1 MSFET
6 DRPQKIT
13 APLCEKDSGVQLSSS
28 VFLHGKTA
36 QYPISKSTFKPLV
49 NGEKAF
55 GEVYERI
62 SNAKKSIEITC
73 WGFQPSMYFKRN
85 GSAPPIGE
93 LLAKKAVENVKVK
106 IMCWQTAAG
115 IEKLGGEDNTPGRS
129 MPAKLYEVNILPHL
143 LEFLKSDAV
152 SIQDFENFVARHEA
166 TFIGSSAQ
174 LGYTGKQA
182 HYDWAWHQLSY
193 FKMDDILYYEECK
206 ELLQL
211 KCRIAPVLQ
220 KMVVKQEVDQA
231 KEGFF
236 QKTIPSSVKQAF
248 EDLLKNGSNL
258 AEASFEILANLY
270 NHFDYPVLGKI
281 YTDLSIK
288 ADDTFNI
295 GSESYKRITKQVN
308 NYLNKIFSPWVGMS
322 DDDDPS
328 QFVKNYMCCVS
339 YAFLKKY
346 RSEFPYTYHLFSTG
360 IYEHE
365 RRGLKYKPSKDAKF
379 KIPADIAESQCLN
392 HDNTNSA
399 IPTTTPID
407 VSPPE
412 QKVVLDNIA
421 VSDQRSKL
429 IKKVISFKSRYISPG
444 DIRAKEGRLKDG
456 GISRLT
462 KDVYAIFPSHHQKT
476 VLIDYEAPKIAVGFV
491 MGHNMLEAYW
501 DTSKHGRRGKSP
513 NTGAFFPIP
522 RQDVSSIVSGEVL
535 HDLNDNFIKSWEKI
549 APEDADFVAARKKIS
564 RKAYQPNAKLGTKL
578 MAQIVRT
585 QPEKEFDREE
595 VMALYGQLVKRSCA
609 YLYFENQYFRWPP
622 LADALREW
630 GKTLIECGRKE
641 PLCVFAVTNTS
652 NEGLGAGRINTD
664 RMLARLGRRDV
675 MPGVGKARLTQELK
689 QQAED
694 LSDQLPNNWFGL
706 REDTSQEARMRR
718 QKQEAEQ
725 LRQELDRLSLEK
737 DADLDK
743 LRQILKKDLASEGL
757 AVHVCR
763 LVSTEVRERDA
774 DPKNG
779 SNNAQEIYIH
789 AKVAIADDA
798 YLTLGSS
805 NINTR
810 SMQID
815 SELNIATEHGDTAR
829 KLRQELWGIHTG
841 GNAGLN
847 PAGHLN
853 DPKEVYALFKKWD
866 DAMKK
871 NKESFRK
878 SAPLT
883 MSLLEF
889 EMLDPSVTPYKYDLD

>member
-1 MSFET
+1 M
-6 DRPQKIT
+6 R
-13 APLCEKDSGVQLSSS
+13 
-28 VFLHGKTA
+28 
-36 QYPISKSTFKPLV
+36 
-49 NGEKAF
+49 
-55 GEVYERI
+55 
-62 SNAKKSIEITC
+62 
-73 WGFQPSMYFKRN
+73 
-85 GSAPPIGE
+85 
-93 LLAKKAVENVKVK
+93 
-106 IMCWQTAAG
+106 
-115 IEKLGGEDNTPGRS
+115 
-129 MPAKLYEVNILPHL
+129 
-143 LEFLKSDAV
+143 
-152 SIQDFENFVARHEA
+152 
-166 TFIGSSAQ
+166 
-174 LGYTGKQA
+174 
-182 HYDWAWHQLSY
+182 
-193 FKMDDILYYEECK
+193 
-206 ELLQL
+206 
-211 KCRIAPVLQ
+211 
-220 KMVVKQEVDQA
+220 
-231 KEGFF
+231 
-236 QKTIPSSVKQAF
+236 
-248 EDLLKNGSNL
+248 
-258 AEASFEILANLY
+258 
-270 NHFDYPVLGKI
+270 
-281 YTDLSIK
+281 
-288 ADDTFNI
+288 
-295 GSESYKRITKQVN
+295 
-308 NYLNKIFSPWVGMS
+308 
-322 DDDDPS
+322 
-328 QFVKNYMCCVS
+328 CVS

-360 IYEHE
+360 ISESE
-365 RRGLKYKPSKDAKF
+365 REGLEYNPSKGMELDMAT
-379 KIPADIAESQCLN
+379 DTAESQCLN
-392 HDNTNSA
+392 HDDTDSE
-399 IPTTTPID
+399 IPDATPN
-407 VSPPE
+407 
-412 QKVVLDNIA
+412 DNATPLAA
-421 VSDQRSKL
+421 VSVKGSPVPTPL
-429 IKKVISFKSRYISPG
+429 KVILSFKSRLIPPE

-456 GISRLT
+456 GISKLT
-462 KDVYAIFPSHHQKT
+462 KDVYTIFPSHHQKT
-476 VLIDYEAPKIAVGFV
+476 VLIDYENPKIAVGFV

-549 APEDADFVAARKKIS
+549 APEDADFVAARKSIS
-564 RKAYQPNAKLGTKL
+564 RDAYRPNAKLGTKM

-652 NEGLGAGRINTD
+652 NEGLGAGRVNTD
-664 RMLARLGRRDV
+664 RMLERLGRRDV

-689 QQAED
+689 QQEEE
-694 LSDQLPNNWFGL
+694 LSDQLPFNWLGL
-706 REDTSQEARMRR
+706 RKDTPQEARMRR

-725 LRQELDRLSLEK
+725 LRQELNRLSLEK

-853 DPKEVYALFKKWD
+853 DPEEVYALF
-866 DAMKK
+866 
-871 NKESFRK
+871 
-878 SAPLT
+878 T

>member
-6 DRPQKIT
+6 DRPQKFT
-13 APLCEKDSGVQLSSS
+13 APLCEKDKRVQLSSS
-28 VFLHGKTA
+28 VFLHGKAA
-36 QYPISKSTFKPLV
+36 QYPISESTFKPLV

-85 GSAPPIGE
+85 GSEPPIGE

-115 IEKLGGEDNTPGRS
+115 VEKLGGEDNTPGRS
-129 MPAKLYEVNILPHL
+129 MPAKLHEVNILPHL

-152 SIQDFENFVARHEA
+152 SIRDFENFVTRHEDA
-166 TFIGSSAQ
+166 FIGSSAQ

-182 HYDWAWHQLSY
+182 HYDWAWHLLDSVV
-193 FKMDDILYYEECK
+193 MDDAYYHSSCK
-206 ELLQL
+206 KLLQT

-220 KMVVKQEVDQA
+220 TMVVKQEADRA

-236 QKTIPSSVKQAF
+236 HKLTPSSVKQAF

-270 NHFDYPVLGKI
+270 NHFDSPVLGKI
-281 YTDLSIK
+281 YTDLPIK
-288 ADDTFNI
+288 ADDNFNR
-295 GSESYKRITKQVN
+295 GTEFRRRIKKQVN
-308 NYLNKIFSPWVGMS
+308 NYLDKIFSPWSGISS
-322 DDDDPS
+322 DYPPS
-328 QFVKNYMCCVS
+328 VFVKNYMRCVS

-360 IYEHE
+360 ISESE
-365 RRGLKYKPSKDAKF
+365 REGLEYNPSKDMELDMAT
-379 KIPADIAESQCLN
+379 DTAESQCLN
-392 HDNTNSA
+392 HDDTDSE
-399 IPTTTPID
+399 IPDATPID
-407 VSPPE
+407 NATPVEDALPNVSVKGSP
-412 QKVVLDNIA
+412 VLT
-421 VSDQRSKL
+421 L
-429 IKKVISFKSRYISPG
+429 PKVILSFKSRLIPPE

-456 GISRLT
+456 GISKLT
-462 KDVYAIFPSHHQKT
+462 KDVYTIFPSHHQKT
-476 VLIDYEAPKIAVGFV
+476 VLIDYEDPKTAVGFV

-549 APEDADFVAARKKIS
+549 APEDADFVAARKSIS
-564 RKAYQPNAKLGTKL
+564 RDAYRPNAKLGTKM

-664 RMLARLGRRDV
+664 RMLERLGRRDV

-689 QQAED
+689 QQEEE
-694 LSDQLPNNWFGL
+694 LSDQLPYNWFGL
-706 REDTSQEARMRR
+706 KEDTPQEAQMRR

-866 DAMKK
+866 DAMKD
-871 NKESFRK
+871 NKKSFKASR
-878 SAPLT
+878 PT

>member
-1 MSFET
+1 
-6 DRPQKIT
+6 
-13 APLCEKDSGVQLSSS
+13 
-28 VFLHGKTA
+28 
-36 QYPISKSTFKPLV
+36 
-49 NGEKAF
+49 
-55 GEVYERI
+55 
-62 SNAKKSIEITC
+62 
-73 WGFQPSMYFKRN
+73 
-85 GSAPPIGE
+85 
-93 LLAKKAVENVKVK
+93 
-106 IMCWQTAAG
+106 
-115 IEKLGGEDNTPGRS
+115 
-129 MPAKLYEVNILPHL
+129 
-143 LEFLKSDAV
+143 
-152 SIQDFENFVARHEA
+152 
-166 TFIGSSAQ
+166 
-174 LGYTGKQA
+174 
-182 HYDWAWHQLSY
+182 
-193 FKMDDILYYEECK
+193 
-206 ELLQL
+206 
-211 KCRIAPVLQ
+211 
-220 KMVVKQEVDQA
+220 
-231 KEGFF
+231 
-236 QKTIPSSVKQAF
+236 
-248 EDLLKNGSNL
+248 
-258 AEASFEILANLY
+258 
-270 NHFDYPVLGKI
+270 
-281 YTDLSIK
+281 
-288 ADDTFNI
+288 
-295 GSESYKRITKQVN
+295 
-308 NYLNKIFSPWVGMS
+308 
-322 DDDDPS
+322 
-328 QFVKNYMCCVS
+328 
-339 YAFLKKY
+339 
-346 RSEFPYTYHLFSTG
+346 
-360 IYEHE
+360 
-365 RRGLKYKPSKDAKF
+365 
-379 KIPADIAESQCLN
+379 
-392 HDNTNSA
+392 
-399 IPTTTPID
+399 
-407 VSPPE
+407 
-412 QKVVLDNIA
+412 
-421 VSDQRSKL
+421 
-429 IKKVISFKSRYISPG
+429 
-444 DIRAKEGRLKDG
+444 
-456 GISRLT
+456 
-462 KDVYAIFPSHHQKT
+462 
-476 VLIDYEAPKIAVGFV
+476 
-491 MGHNMLEAYW
+491 MLEAYW

-549 APEDADFVAARKKIS
+549 APEDADFVAARKSIS
-564 RKAYQPNAKLGTKL
+564 RKAYRPNAKLGTKM

-664 RMLARLGRRDV
+664 RMLERLGRRDV
-675 MPGVGKARLTQELK
+675 MPGVGKVRLTQELK
-689 QQAED
+689 QQEEE
-694 LSDQLPNNWFGL
+694 LSDQLPYNWFGL
-706 REDTSQEARMRR
+706 REDTPQEARMRG

-725 LRQELDRLSLEK
+725 LRQELGRLSLEK